1 MDAGREPPRIAGP
14 VAQPK
19 KPRVM
24 PPPGAWDLHA
34 HVFGPADK
42 FPYAPGRGYT
52 PPDAPVEKYLALL
65 DRLGCARGLVVQG
78 NAHGYDNRVVLD
90 AITRFPQ
97 RLRGVAITDA
107 RVKPEMLREWHRLG
121 MRGLR
126 FHLLPE
132 DPGYVRGVGLK
143 VFEVFR
149 KTMAELGWVM
159 QLFCDHR
166 VMQDVAPTLRAV
178 SREMPVIVDHMLM
191 VPAGKGVNEP
201 NFQALAE
208 AGRRG
213 PCACESFRRLP
224 AFGPVSRLSR
234 REAVSRRAAARQS
247 GAADVGYRLAAPV
260 GLGRGD
266 AGRRTFAG
274 LVHGLDTRR
283 SGAAEDFGGD
293 ADQTVRKLS
302 RLGP

>member
-1 MDAGREPPRIAGP
+1 MNAEREPPRIAGP

-24 PPPGAWDLHA
+24 PPPGAWDSHA

-65 DRLGCARGLVVQG
+65 DRLGCTHGLVVQG

-90 AITRFPQ
+90 AIMRFPQ
-97 RLRGVAITDA
+97 RLRGIAITDT
-107 RVKPEMLREWHRLG
+107 RVKPETLREWHKAG

-143 VFEVFR
+143 AFEVFR

-178 SREMPVIVDHMLM
+178 SREMPVIIDHMLM
-191 VPAGKGVNEP
+191 VPADKGVKEP
-201 NFQALAE
+201 NFQALLKLVGEGRAHVKVSAAYRLSDRFPDYPDAKPFHDALLRANPERLMWGTDWPHPWVSAE
-208 AGRRG
+208 TMPDEGHLLDLFMDWTPDEAVRRKILVET
-213 PCACESFRRLP
+213 P
-224 AFGPVSRLSR
+224 SRL
-234 REAVSRRAAARQS
+234 
-247 GAADVGYRLAAPV
+247 
-260 GLGRGD
+260 
-266 AGRRTFAG
+266 
-274 LVHGLDTRR
+274 
-283 SGAAEDFGGD
+283 FGN
-293 ADQTVRKLS
+293 
-302 RLGP
+302 

>member
-24 PPPGAWDLHA
+24 PPPGAWDSHA

-65 DRLGCARGLVVQG
+65 DRLGCAHGLVVQG

-132 DPGYVRGVGLK
+132 DPGYVRGVGLN

-201 NFQALAE
+201 NFQALLKLVGEGHAHVKVS
-208 AGRRG
+208 A
-213 PCACESFRRLP
+213 AYRL
-224 AFGPVSRLSR
+224 FGPISRLSR
-234 REAVSRRAAARQS
+234 REAVPRRAAARQS
-247 GAADVGYRLAAPV
+247 RAADVGHRLAASV
-260 GLGRGD
+260 GLRRGD
-266 AGRRTFAG
+266 AGRRPFAG
-274 LVHGLDTRR
+274 LVHGLDARR
-283 SGAAEDFGGD
+283 NGAAEDPGGD
-293 ADQTVRKLS
+293 AG
-302 RLGP
+302 RLFGN